1 MKLTKDLEDI
11 NKGLSVFAYLSL
23 DSDKSVCYFFFY
35 PFSIKYKFYLR
46 TFCFYIELAILL

>member
-35 PFSIKYKFYLR
+35 PFSIKFKFYLR
-46 TFCFYIELAILL
+46 TFVSI

>member
-23 DSDKSVCYFFFY
+23 DGDKSVCYFFFL
-35 PFSIKYKFYLR
+35 SVFY
-46 TFCFYIELAILL
+46 

>member
-23 DSDKSVCYFFFY
+23 DSDKSVCYFFF
-35 PFSIKYKFYLR
+35 FIRFLLNISSI
-46 TFCFYIELAILL
+46 